1 MDGIRWLVS
10 VSQKA
15 SGVRC
20 PAVQQFAAG
29 LPSPPPSRPIPH
41 AGLRWCAGHR
51 RPSSSQTD
59 KRPRRRLTPSS
70 PDTAKRSTP
79 GPSSRRSRVR
89 VRAGRPV
96 RPACPK
102 PLASNAR
109 RSTSTASVFWFTGW
123 DRLSWFWA
131 RHQPEPCADNC
142 RPCCSE
148 LAASLFPDTPPSRPA
163 SRGPLLV
170 WRSAMDTDP
179 AATPARDGP
188 DFWAAC
194 EERAVMHISRTCSA
208 AQADPTRLVPAS
220 PGASLA
226 GVGHPGRRDAC
237 LFLPAPARRPCRTG
251 LACFRRVPC

>member
-1 MDGIRWLVS
+1 M
-10 VSQKA
+10 
-15 SGVRC
+15 
-20 PAVQQFAAG
+20 
-29 LPSPPPSRPIPH
+29 
-41 AGLRWCAGHR
+41 
-51 RPSSSQTD
+51 
-59 KRPRRRLTPSS
+59 S

-79 GPSSRRSRVR
+79 APSSRQSRIR

-148 LAASLFPDTPPSRPA
+148 LAASLFPDTPLKARLTRAFACLEIRHRYRPCRHA
-163 SRGPLLV
+163 REGRPGFLGRLRG
-170 WRSAMDTDP
+170 
-179 AATPARDGP
+179 ARRDAHQP
-188 DFWAAC
+188 DLFC
-194 EERAVMHISRTCSA
+194 RPGC
-208 AQADPTRLVPAS
+208 PTRLVPAS

-237 LFLPAPARRPCRTG
+237 LFLPAPARRPCRMG
-251 LACFRRVPC
+251 LASGECHADPRHPSPPGRRLLPR

>member
-1 MDGIRWLVS
+1 MAFEEGRQARHGNRGTKDGTRPTPSCTLSGFREPWSAWRWRFESVDGIRWLVS

-41 AGLRWCAGHR
+41 AGLRCCAGHR

-79 GPSSRRSRVR
+79 APSSRRSRVR

-102 PLASNAR
+102 PLASNTR

-148 LAASLFPDTPPSRPA
+148 LAASLFPDTPPQGLRA
-163 SRGPLLV
+163 SHNCG
-170 WRSAMDTDP
+170 TK
-179 AATPARDGP
+179 
-188 DFWAAC
+188 C
-194 EERAVMHISRTCSA
+194 H
-208 AQADPTRLVPAS
+208 VPALEEGVETAET
-220 PGASLA
+220 PGDGFRA
-226 GVGHPGRRDAC
+226 GWLVA
-237 LFLPAPARRPCRTG
+237 A
-251 LACFRRVPC
+251 